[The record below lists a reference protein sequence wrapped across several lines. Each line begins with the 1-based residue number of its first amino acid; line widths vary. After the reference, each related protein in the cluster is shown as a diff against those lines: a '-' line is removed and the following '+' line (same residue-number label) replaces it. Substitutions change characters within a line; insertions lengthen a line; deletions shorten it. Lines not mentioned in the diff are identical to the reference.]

1 MKPLS
6 GALIDYRQKD
16 TLQGQTT
23 YQKISKIEQWVKKSE
38 KGDICLPFC
47 EKKKKLCP
55 CALTLKRQ
63 MHQKGQSFINFSEKS
78 SRHTISKGTRNFP
91 EGQRKNQEW
100 SRVARSTPF
109 RSLQS
114 QFRESPIYLVRRN
127 KKILRY
133 YLEFPGEAERGAAWK
148 RTRKK
153 QEAGPGAVRRRGLRF

>member
-78 SRHTISKGTRNFP
+78 SRHTISKGKSKKTK
-91 EGQRKNQEW
+91 GQHKNQKRRPLRLTAPGPA
-100 SRVARSTPF
+100 SCF
-109 RSLQS
+109 LHSLFQAAPCPALTGNS
-114 QFRESPIYLVRRN
+114 KKYRR
-127 KKILRY
+127 IFLLR
-133 YLEFPGEAERGAAWK
+133 
-148 RTRKK
+148 RT
-153 QEAGPGAVRRRGLRF
+153 E

>member
-55 CALTLKRQ
+55 CALTLKRK

-91 EGQRKNQEW
+91 KRQRKNQEW

-109 RSLQS
+109 RSLS
-114 QFRESPIYLVRRN
+114 GPFLKNPSLFRPAQQENSAIFLGISCESRARGG
-127 KKILRY
+127 
-133 YLEFPGEAERGAAWK
+133 LEK
-148 RTRKK
+148 T
-153 QEAGPGAVRRRGLRF
+153 V

>member
-63 MHQKGQSFINFSEKS
+63 MHQKGQSFINFFRKS
-78 SRHTISKGTRNFP
+78 SRHTISKGTRIFP
-91 EGQRKNQEW
+91 KRQKRYQKW

-109 RSLQS
+109 RSLSGPFLKNPNSSRPAQQENSAILLRIS
-114 QFRESPIYLVRRN
+114 QMSRARGG
-127 KKILRY
+127 
-133 YLEFPGEAERGAAWK
+133 LEKNP
-148 RTRKK
+148 
-153 QEAGPGAVRRRGLRF
+153 